1 MYMLCCYIDRDM
13 LPSLAVIQGGLLNEP
28 EFVDDFLNVITRL
41 VKIALNDPG
50 ISNAKE
56 VRVVLVFVSLLLL
69 SDLLLCADFS

>member
-1 MYMLCCYIDRDM
+1 M